1 MSSNLKVNTIL
12 PSSGT
17 TVAVSGIAS
26 VTSSVS
32 IASSCTAT
40 TFFGNLTGNPTGSG
54 ANLTNL
60 PAANITG
67 TLPAISGANLT
78 GVLKNIVE
86 DTSPQLGGGL
96 ASNGFNINFADSS
109 GTNNMAKF
117 GAGGDLQIYHDSVH
131 SRIVDLGTGDL
142 KLQTSKLTVGNAG
155 NSETMAV
162 FTENGASELYWDNSK
177 KFETLT
183 NGVQIT
189 GSEFISEGTILLE
202 KSGAHHH
209 RILSN
214 DSGNDLAFQQSS
226 DTGANTNFTTYLR
239 INDGGN
245 ISLPVDNQRLRL
257 GASADLELFHNG
269 SHSYIQDNGTGA
281 LYIGSNAGGVYVRG
295 QHGEESIIANS
306 NGAVELYHDNVKKM
320 ETTSVGVTMND
331 TVITNG
337 EIRPANDNNH
347 SIGRSNRRY
356 VTYFGVN
363 GSINT
368 SDRNEKNTIVDS
380 DLGLDFIN
388 KLNPVSYKWNK
399 DDGKTHYG
407 LIVQDLEETLTSIG
421 KTVSDFGGIYKEPNS
436 PMGLGYSE
444 LISPLIKAVQEL
456 SVENAALKAR
466 LDAAGL

>member
-12 PSSGT
+12 PSVGSNIGIGT
-17 TVAVSGIAS
+17 NGGELNVDGGCKVQVGTALTLGHSIGLQYATQNLHSEGFEINQINASGIITAS
-26 VTSSVS
+26 H
-32 IASSCTAT
+32 
-40 TFFGNLTGNPTGSG
+40 FYGNG
-54 ANLTNL
+54 AN
-60 PAANITG
+60 I
-67 TLPAISGANLT
+67 T

-86 DTSPQLGGGL
+86 DTSPQLGGDL
-96 ASNGFNINFADSS
+96 ASNSNDILMADNDQIKLGSSNDFTMYHDSS
-109 GTNNMAKF
+109 GHTFLQDQGNGALRIRSDNEVAIQKWDGSTNENMAKF
-117 GAGGDLQIYHDSVH
+117 IPD
-131 SRIVDLGTGDL
+131 
-142 KLQTSKLTVGNAG
+142 
-155 NSETMAV
+155 
-162 FTENGASELYWDNSK
+162 
-177 KFETLT
+177 
-183 NGVQIT
+183 
-189 GSEFISEGTILLE
+189 
-202 KSGAHHH
+202 
-209 RILSN
+209 
-214 DSGNDLAFQQSS
+214 
-226 DTGANTNFTTYLR
+226 
-239 INDGGN
+239 
-245 ISLPVDNQRLRL
+245 
-257 GASADLELFHNG
+257 
-269 SHSYIQDNGTGA
+269 
-281 LYIGSNAGGVYVRG
+281 
-295 QHGEESIIANS
+295 
-306 NGAVELYHDNVKKM
+306 GAVELYHDNVKKM

-331 TVITNG
+331 TLITNG

-356 VTYFGVN
+356 ITYFGVN